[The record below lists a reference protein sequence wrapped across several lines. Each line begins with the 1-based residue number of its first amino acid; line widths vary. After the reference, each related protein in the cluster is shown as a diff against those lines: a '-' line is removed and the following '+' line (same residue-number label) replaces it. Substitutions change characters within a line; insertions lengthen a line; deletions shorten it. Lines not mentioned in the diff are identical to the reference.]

1 MARVIIQPESAG
13 NLRDLIRSAVES
25 ELKAIDFGIAKTK
38 RKLGELEKE
47 FGMNTR
53 EFYEDFQKGKL
64 GDDLKFIRWA
74 GEVET
79 AKRVF
84 FLYVF
89 SKKTRDNIEPRELTA
104 LKRLAKY
111 YLSMR
116 PNEIR
121 AAIDCGEL
129 SEVDCDE

>member
-13 NLRDLIRSAVES
+13 NLRDLIQSAVED

-47 FGMNTR
+47 FGMNTS

-79 AKRVF
+79 LEK
-84 FLYVF
+84 LQKDH
-89 SKKTRDNIEPRELTA
+89 SDLKGIELC
-104 LKRLAKY
+104 
-111 YLSMR
+111 S
-116 PNEIR
+116 
-121 AAIDCGEL
+121 
-129 SEVDCDE
+129 